1 MHFEP
6 GIPYQIS
13 PAPWQLKG
21 EGYLMLYRFSNEFLK
36 KEGYI
41 TEELKSSLCLNVGL
55 VMLVNYQSSP
65 VGPYGELLFIPGM
78 FHYKGKYYWHIS
90 KIYVSSLDSV
100 MNGRTNWGIPKELAE
115 FEFEKLNQGI
125 TSAKVKLNGEL
136 VFNGQFKDKAL
147 GFPLSTALFPFQF
160 IQPLNGKEYITHPR
174 GSGKA
179 FFSKPLELTTGQGF
193 FPSIDTQTRLAC
205 LHIPNF
211 SLAFPN
217 PVFL

>member
-1 MHFEP
+1 MHFEL

-90 KIYVSSLDSV
+90 KIYVSSFRLGDEWENQLGDSKRV
-100 MNGRTNWGIPKELAE
+100 GRI
-115 FEFEKLNQGI
+115 
-125 TSAKVKLNGEL
+125 
-136 VFNGQFKDKAL
+136 
-147 GFPLSTALFPFQF
+147 
-160 IQPLNGKEYITHPR
+160 
-174 GSGKA
+174 
-179 FFSKPLELTTGQGF
+179 
-193 FPSIDTQTRLAC
+193 
-205 LHIPNF
+205 
-211 SLAFPN
+211 
-217 PVFL
+217 

>member
-1 MHFEP
+1 MHFKP
-6 GIPYQIS
+6 GVPYKIS

-36 KEGYI
+36 KEGCI
-41 TEELKSSLCLNVGL
+41 AEGLKSSLCLNVGL

-100 MNGRTNWGIPKELAE
+100 MNGRANWGIPKELAE
-115 FEFEKLNQGI
+115 FKFEALDQGN
-125 TSAKVKLNGEL
+125 TSAKVNLNGEL
-136 VFNGQFKDKAL
+136 VFNGHFKDKAL

-160 IQPLNGKEYITHPR
+160 IQPLNAKEYVTHPK

-179 FFSKPLELTTGQGF
+179 FFSKPLELTTGQGL